1 MPYCPQCGYEYV
13 AGAKFCPD
21 CQTALAEGEQV
32 FCSSCNE
39 RITPGATFCP
49 HCGVLL
55 TPQDELPKPIRC
67 EVHKGTPAIGACVV
81 CGKPVC
87 GVCAVRRM
95 GKIFCDNDE
104 HLKMAFD
111 WVAVCSANTAD
122 EAEMIR
128 ANLEG
133 AGIRAMVFSQSDR
146 MFFTTLGNLAV
157 NEVMVPKSSLEEAKE
172 YLTSVNIPLSAK
184 LRKP

>member
-1 MPYCPQCGYEYV
+1 
-13 AGAKFCPD
+13 
-21 CQTALAEGEQV
+21 
-32 FCSSCNE
+32 
-39 RITPGATFCP
+39 
-49 HCGVLL
+49 
-55 TPQDELPKPIRC
+55 
-67 EVHKGTPAIGACVV
+67 
-81 CGKPVC
+81 
-87 GVCAVRRM
+87 M

-133 AGIRAMVFSQSDR
+133 AGIHAMVFSQSDR
-146 MFFTTLGNLAV
+146 MFFTTLGDLAV

-172 YLTSVNIPLSAK
+172 YLTSVNVPLSAK